1 MKILLIVKSEHNEAA
16 NYARQ
21 VAKQLI
27 PFGGKLFV
35 LEEQM
40 DVFNGIE
47 VSPYKEKSADLIL
60 SIGGDG
66 TILKAAQTAIKE
78 DIPILGINVGR
89 LGFMAGAEPG
99 ETTDLKRLF
108 SGDYKESRRLLLEAE
123 YPDGEGTKTVTA
135 LNDLLITKA
144 SLHRL
149 IEADIVRNG
158 QKVITYRSDSILFS
172 TPTGSTAYSLS
183 NGGPIADP
191 ELSYFAMSPI
201 CPHSLMNRTILFQPD
216 VEISVYLQSTSLR
229 PAEIV
234 ADGKVLPSTLD
245 RRPIILRKSQKEL
258 RMIVLNSRRFYQL
271 IADKF
276 STYP

>member
-1 MKILLIVKSEHNEAA
+1 MRILLIVKSEHAGVA

-27 PFGGKLFV
+27 SFGGKLFV

-40 DVFNGIE
+40 DVFNKIE
-47 VSPYKEKSADLIL
+47 VFPYKEKSADLIL

-99 ETTDLKRLF
+99 EATDLKRLF
-108 SGDYKESRRLLLEAE
+108 SGDYKESRRFLIEAE
-123 YPDGEGTKTVTA
+123 YPDGEEIKTVTV

-149 IEADIVRNG
+149 IEADIVKNG

-191 ELSYFAMSPI
+191 ELSYLAMSPI
-201 CPHSLMNRTILFQPD
+201 CPHSLMNRTILFRPD
-216 VEISVYLQSTSLR
+216 GEIIVYLQNTSLR

-234 ADGKVLPSTLD
+234 ADGEVLRSTLD

-276 STYP
+276 SAYP